1 MLTQMIMSL
10 TGKTGNSGE
19 NITNAENPDEIFK
32 LPIEYVNKSEVHDL
46 SPVVANDLE
55 LVTSNTENGKSMY
68 DYLFNPKH
76 EFAKQMIPK
85 WGEKYTSNPSFI
97 EDSQIVI
104 QHSNQYIEK
113 MKANTFQ
120 VDCDRVLT
128 IWKNVKE
135 DPRFLEK
142 YSYMEWEMFKY
153 LNHSSSYLQ
162 GMSMIQFFS
171 PLTTIIIPIMILIF
185 PFIILKIQGIPLDFI
200 KYTEVLK
207 SIAKN
212 HFIGKTLTSMNNFS
226 ASNITYVLM
235 SIGFYMLQIYQN
247 INAFLKF
254 YRNIQKVNDELCYMK
269 DYVNYSIES
278 MEHFA
283 DIHKSKP
290 SYMSFCE
297 DIYKNTQVL
306 RNIKEE
312 MEYVRPF
319 YIGLSKFNSLGYM
332 FKCYHSLYFKPEYGA
347 SLQYSMKFEGY
358 INNLMGLYENVVS
371 NAVSFASVDKTKE
384 CDIKEQYYPPHLLYE
399 TYVKNN
405 THFDKN
411 MIITGVNASGKTT
424 ILKTTTIN
432 IIITQQVGCG
442 FYSEFS
448 IHPYTHIH
456 SYLNIPDTSGRDS
469 LFQAEAR
476 RCKDIIDI
484 IEKES
489 EQSRHF
495 CIFDELY
502 SGTNPVEATKSAY
515 AFLVYL
521 SQYKNVN
528 FILTTHYT
536 SICKKIK
543 GVKRI
548 RNYKMDISQDEDG
561 NIKYTYVLKPGICK
575 IEGAIE
581 ILKTMSYPEQI
592 IDMIKKF
599 KL

>member
-1 MLTQMIMSL
+1 MLNQLIMNL
-10 TGKTGNSGE
+10 TGKTNE
-19 NITNAENPDEIFK
+19 NMIDSENPDEMFK
-32 LPIEYVNKSEVHDL
+32 LPIEYVNKSELHDL

-55 LVTSNTENGKSMY
+55 LITSNTEKGKSMY
-68 DYLFNPKH
+68 EYLFNPKH
-76 EFAKQMIPK
+76 AFAKEMIPK
-85 WGEKYTSNPSFI
+85 WGSQYTSNPSFI
-97 EDSQIVI
+97 KDTQYMLQDSG
-104 QHSNQYIEK
+104 QYIEK
-113 MKANTFQ
+113 MKSNTFQ
-120 VDCDRVLT
+120 LDCDRISN

-162 GMSMIQFFS
+162 GMAMIQFFS
-171 PLTTIIIPIMILIF
+171 PLTSIIIPIMILIF
-185 PFIILKIQGIPLDFI
+185 PFIILKIQGIPLDFV

-212 HFIGKTLTSMNNFS
+212 HFIGKTLTSMSNFS
-226 ASNITYVLM
+226 ASNITYILM

-247 INAFLKF
+247 INGFLKF

-278 MEHFA
+278 MEHFVE
-283 DIHKSKP
+283 IHNFKP
-290 SYMSFCE
+290 SYSSFCE
-297 DIYKNTQVL
+297 DVNKNIQVL
-306 RNIKEE
+306 QNIKKEL
-312 MEYVRPF
+312 EYVRPF
-319 YIGLSKFNSLGYM
+319 YLGLSKFNSLGYM
-332 FKCYHSLYFKPEYGA
+332 FKCYHSLYIKPEYGA

-358 INNLMGLYENVVS
+358 INNIIGLYENVLS
-371 NAVSFASVDKTKE
+371 QSLSFATIDKTKE
-384 CDIKEQYYPPHLLYE
+384 CDIRDQYYPPHILYE
-399 TYVKNN
+399 TYVKNDVR
-405 THFDKN
+405 FDKN

-424 ILKTTTIN
+424 VLKTTTIN

-476 RCKDIIDI
+476 RCKNIIDT
-484 IEKES
+484 IEMTKELD
-489 EQSRHF
+489 ESRHF

-515 AFLVYL
+515 AFLLYL
-521 SQYKNVN
+521 SQFKNVN

-548 RNYKMDISQDEDG
+548 RNYKMDIIQDVDG
-561 NIKYTYVLKPGICK
+561 NIEYTYVMKPGVCK

-581 ILKTMSYPEQI
+581 ILKTMNYPKEI
-592 IDMIKKF
+592 INTISKY